1 MRQFYSDIHLWLHT
15 TSSANLHVN
24 TGHLS
29 VYLVVFRLVL
39 EDVDEGEDEDGRH
52 VNRERDEEH
61 EKITVVATT
70 DAVVHPGAVMVK
82 DLENKRNETLGSLKS
97 QLSSSKIISNTVSFL
112 CVNSH
117 SCAT

>member
-1 MRQFYSDIHLWLHT
+1 M
-15 TSSANLHVN
+15 N

-29 VYLVVFRLVL
+29 VYLVVFRLVF

-70 DAVVHPGAVMVK
+70 YAVVHPGAVMVK

-97 QLSSSKIISNTVSFL
+97 QLSNKIISNKRRYFSRYGKINLF
-112 CVNSH
+112 CQKI
-117 SCAT
+117 CQMA

>member
-1 MRQFYSDIHLWLHT
+1 M
-15 TSSANLHVN
+15 N

-97 QLSSSKIISNTVSFL
+97 QLSSKIINSYGPELPSRPLDDTVKFIF
-112 CVNSH
+112 NREI
-117 SCAT
+117 

>member
-1 MRQFYSDIHLWLHT
+1 M
-15 TSSANLHVN
+15 
-24 TGHLS
+24 
-29 VYLVVFRLVL
+29 
-39 EDVDEGEDEDGRH
+39 
-52 VNRERDEEH
+52 NRERDEEH

-70 DAVVHPGAVMVK
+70 YAVVHPGAVMVK

>member
-1 MRQFYSDIHLWLHT
+1 MGQKWFTTVFLEKKPVELPVTPLRQFYSDIHLWLHT
-15 TSSANLHVN
+15 TLSANLHVN

-39 EDVDEGEDEDGRH
+39 EDVDEGEDEDRRH

-82 DLENKRNETLGSLKS
+82 YLENQTKLW
-97 QLSSSKIISNTVSFL
+97 V
-112 CVNSH
+112 V
-117 SCAT
+117 

>member
-1 MRQFYSDIHLWLHT
+1 M
-15 TSSANLHVN
+15 N

-70 DAVVHPGAVMVK
+70 DAVVHPGAVMIKNLNAVVANTTVTTSRRSVE
-82 DLENKRNETLGSLKS
+82 LTRNTPFHTNLK
-97 QLSSSKIISNTVSFL
+97 
-112 CVNSH
+112 
-117 SCAT
+117 